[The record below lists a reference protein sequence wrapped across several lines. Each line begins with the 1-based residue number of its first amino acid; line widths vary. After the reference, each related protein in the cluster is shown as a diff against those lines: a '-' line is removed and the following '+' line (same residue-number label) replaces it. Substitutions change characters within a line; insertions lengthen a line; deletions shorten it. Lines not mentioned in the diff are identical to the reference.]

1 MENIS
6 SDKIKLYLSH
16 EIGELH
22 VYDTLD
28 STNNTAKRLAAD
40 DAPHGTVVVAAE
52 QTTGHGR
59 MGRGFFSPR
68 GGVYMSVI
76 LRPDFSADKIMLLTT
91 LTSVA
96 VCRVI
101 ERLGYIPKIK
111 WVNDILIDGKKI
123 CGISAASSGNDFII
137 LGIGVNTSEENFPPE
152 LKNIAVSIALGA
164 DYPRERIIAEI
175 FNELFTLLDCISSDD
190 IINEYREHSAV
201 IGHNIEIHR
210 NGEITRAKAIDIDPQ
225 GGLIVLYTNGETE
238 TLTSG
243 EITIRL
249 S

>member
-137 LGIGVNTSEENFPPE
+137 LGIGVNTSE
-152 LKNIAVSIALGA
+152 
-164 DYPRERIIAEI
+164 
-175 FNELFTLLDCISSDD
+175 
-190 IINEYREHSAV
+190 
-201 IGHNIEIHR
+201 
-210 NGEITRAKAIDIDPQ
+210 
-225 GGLIVLYTNGETE
+225 
-238 TLTSG
+238 
-243 EITIRL
+243 
-249 S
+249 